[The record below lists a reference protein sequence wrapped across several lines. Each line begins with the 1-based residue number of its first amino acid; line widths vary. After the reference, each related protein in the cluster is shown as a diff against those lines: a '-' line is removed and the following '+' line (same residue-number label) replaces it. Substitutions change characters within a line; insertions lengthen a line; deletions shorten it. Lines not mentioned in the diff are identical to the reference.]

1 MGGLI
6 SRYKN
11 RNNKLICDE
20 FITKYKSIFKNF
32 KINITFLIGVNL
44 KTTMFRYRNVEAPKY
59 YIIFHVD
66 EGFDENKKLKINNKV
81 ILNRSE
87 YNRIIPLTKYQ
98 GISNLYKPVVDD
110 DYQVVI
116 IPIISVTTLDEA
128 LYMVVKIIERELAIV

>member
-32 KINITFLIGVNL
+32 NINITFLVGTKL
-44 KTTMFRYRNVEAPKY
+44 KTKMFRYRNVEVPKY
-59 YIIFHVD
+59 YIIFHLD
-66 EGFDENKKLKINNKV
+66 EGFDENKKLKINSKV

-87 YNRIIPLTKYQ
+87 YNRIIPITKYQ
-98 GISNLYKPVVDD
+98 GISNCYKPIND
-110 DYQVVI
+110 DYQVAV

-128 LYMVVKIIERELAIV
+128 LYRVVKIIEKEMAIV

>member
-20 FITKYKSIFKNF
+20 FITKYKSVFKNF
-32 KINITFLIGVNL
+32 NINITFLVGANL
-44 KTTMFRYRNVEAPKY
+44 KTKMFRYRNVEVPKY

-66 EGFDENKKLKINNKV
+66 EGFDENKKLQINSKV
-81 ILNRSE
+81 IINRSE

-98 GISNLYKPVVDD
+98 GISNFYKPIVNN
-110 DYQVVI
+110 DYQVAV
-116 IPIISVTTLDEA
+116 IPIISITTLDEV
-128 LYMVVKIIERELAIV
+128 LYRVVKIIEKELVIV

>member
-20 FITKYKSIFKNF
+20 FITKYKSIFNNF
-32 KINITFLIGVNL
+32 NINITFLVGVNL
-44 KTTMFRYRNVEAPKY
+44 KTKMFRYRNVEMPKY

-66 EGFDENKKLKINNKV
+66 EGFDENKKLKINSKI

-87 YNRIIPLTKYQ
+87 YNRKYQ
-98 GISNLYKPVVDD
+98 GISHLYKPVVND
-110 DYQVVI
+110 DYQVAV
-116 IPIISVTTLDEA
+116 IPIISNTTLDEA
-128 LYMVVKIIERELAIV
+128 LYKVIKIIEKELAIV

>member
-32 KINITFLIGVNL
+32 NINITFLVGTKL
-44 KTTMFRYRNVEAPKY
+44 KTKMFRYRNVDVPKY
-59 YIIFHVD
+59 YIIFHLD
-66 EGFDENKKLKINNKV
+66 EGFDENKKLKINSKV

-87 YNRIIPLTKYQ
+87 YNRIIPITKYQ
-98 GISNLYKPVVDD
+98 GISNCYKPIND
-110 DYQVVI
+110 DYQVAV

-128 LYMVVKIIERELAIV
+128 LYRVVKIIEKEMAIV

>member
-32 KINITFLIGVNL
+32 NINITFLVGANL
-44 KTTMFRYRNVEAPKY
+44 KTKMFRYRNVEVPKY
-59 YIIFHVD
+59 YIIFQLN
-66 EGFDENKKLKINNKV
+66 EGFDENKRLKINSKV

-87 YNRIIPLTKYQ
+87 YNRIIPITKYQ
-98 GISNLYKPVVDD
+98 GISNFYKPLENSDF
-110 DYQVVI
+110 QVAV

-128 LYMVVKIIERELAIV
+128 LYRLVKIIEKETVIV

>member
-32 KINITFLIGVNL
+32 KINITFLLGVNL

-98 GISNLYKPVVDD
+98 GIYKPVVDD
-110 DYQVVI
+110 YYQVVV

-128 LYMVVKIIERELAIV
+128 LYMVVKIIEKEWAIV

>member
-11 RNNKLICDE
+11 RNNKLFCDD

-32 KINITFLIGVNL
+32 NINITFLVGTKL
-44 KTTMFRYRNVEAPKY
+44 KTKMFRYRNVEVPKY
-59 YIIFHVD
+59 YIIFHLD
-66 EGFDENKKLKINNKV
+66 EGFDENKKLKINSKV

-87 YNRIIPLTKYQ
+87 YNRIIPITKYQ
-98 GISNLYKPVVDD
+98 GISNCYKPIND
-110 DYQVVI
+110 DYQVAV

-128 LYMVVKIIERELAIV
+128 LYRVVKIIEKEMAIV